1 MRALPRN
8 RLNVWAGGRLSLK
21 MGSAGLLE
29 TKNRA
34 PKAEIDHLGS
44 FEVEIG
50 LAGSFEFL
58 HRAKEPAK
66 TKGPF

>member
-1 MRALPRN
+1 M
-8 RLNVWAGGRLSLK
+8 GR
-21 MGSAGLLE
+21 GLLLK

-34 PKAEIDHLGS
+34 PEAEIDHLGS

-58 HRAKEPAK
+58 HRAQEPAK